1 LTRRRRTRHTKPMVE
16 ATPSS
21 WHERCEH
28 CGGEFAADEPRWIE
42 GRRYTVHTECA
53 KWELWDAPPYAWKL
67 KELRK
72 QYRQAPPEERA
83 RIVHAG
89 KAIRRMQAEWP
100 KHAESHVRSV
110 REAMRQLGS

>member
-1 LTRRRRTRHTKPMVE
+1 MTWRRPTRHTTPMVE

-28 CGGEFAADEPRWIE
+28 CGGGFAADEPRWIE

-53 KWELWDAPPYAWKL
+53 KWELWDTPPYAWKL

-72 QYRQAPPEERA
+72 QYRQAPPDERA

-89 KAIRRMQAEWP
+89 EAIRRMQAEWP

-110 REAMRQLGS
+110 REAMRKLGS